1 MSMSALKPEWEKFI
15 REYVRNGGN
24 GRAAYKAAY
33 PNASDHTADA
43 RASALLK
50 RDKVRIRYEELTR
63 KAANKVVKE
72 VADKQIESAQAD
84 DYAATL
90 LAEAIE
96 TIRKIH
102 TGEICDEQQELG
114 EDGEWKVTRRTSR
127 AADRQRAAE
136 KIIEMYGGATNNTV
150 RVELIGGAED
160 LAD

>member
-1 MSMSALKPEWEKFI
+1 MSALKAEWEKFI
-15 REYVRNGGN
+15 RAYVKNGGN

-33 PNASDHTADA
+33 PNATE
-43 RASALLK
+43 ASAAQGASRLLK
-50 RDKVRIRYEELTR
+50 NVKVQSRYEELTR
-63 KAANKVVKE
+63 KAAAKAVKVVAE
-72 VADKQIESAQAD
+72 QQIESAQAD

-102 TGEICDEQQELG
+102 TGEICDEQQELD
-114 EDGEWKVTRRTSR
+114 ENGEWRTTKRTSR

-136 KIIEMYGGATNNTV
+136 KLIDMYGDGKTEPI
-150 RVELIGGAED
+150 RIELVGGAED